1 MVNMCVYSKQS
12 LEDVLNYWKEILWIA
27 CVFITWEI
35 FLVVNIFLS
44 PHHYVCNIFVC
55 WKHDWLLGFSI
66 CPEIFKLRSCCH
78 LWAMTLCWDWC
89 KQCAKLI
96 IEIDNSNAKPIF
108 KNFTCGRRTASWTLP
123 APIVALYVWVSLNVL
138 WFELNVTGRNVGVGP
153 FILGIRI

>member
-108 KNFTCGRRTASWTLP
+108 KNFTWWKTNC
-123 APIVALYVWVSLNVL
+123 
-138 WFELNVTGRNVGVGP
+138 FLNVTSSNCCFICLSELKCSVIWIECYWAKCWCWSLYPRN
-153 FILGIRI
+153 